1 MSRKVLDERAAI
13 IARIRDDNRRGA
25 SELAR
30 DAVAALEHEI
40 PFYVC
45 AESFK
50 LSASTSFSNEEHD
63 PRELEAPTHPG
74 IRPRNFYFES
84 TPAGLISMYLS
95 DIAIENEIELAPKRR

>member
-1 MSRKVLDERAAI
+1 MSRKVDERAAI

-30 DAVAALEHEI
+30 DAVAALEHQI

-50 LSASTSFSNEEHD
+50 LSANTAFSNEEHD
-63 PRELEAPTHPG
+63 PRELEATHPG